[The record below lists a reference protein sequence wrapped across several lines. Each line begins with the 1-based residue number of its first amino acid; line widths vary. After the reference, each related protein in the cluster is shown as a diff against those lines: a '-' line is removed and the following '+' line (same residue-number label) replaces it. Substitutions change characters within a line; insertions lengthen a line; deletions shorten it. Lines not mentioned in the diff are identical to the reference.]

1 VHLHRYLLSKAT
13 SNAPF
18 GNIFPRHTT
27 KTTPQDVNY
36 PFFCSQSQYDIL
48 DGMQLSHDFARDS
61 IYLVARVFRLGIE
74 GMGVKLYVDPV
85 SLQIERELEFKADKY
100 AVTPRY

>member
-1 VHLHRYLLSKAT
+1 
-13 SNAPF
+13 
-18 GNIFPRHTT
+18 
-27 KTTPQDVNY
+27 
-36 PFFCSQSQYDIL
+36 
-48 DGMQLSHDFARDS
+48 MQLSHDFARDS